1 MFQRI
6 IRRSNFIINNTPFSF
21 SPKMKTNITSHYDI
35 SVIDR
40 SKTSLKNYLKN
51 VVIEGDPH
59 WKIRKLVDKE
69 LEKEGIQE
77 PKGGIFSGLVG
88 ILFFIVF
95 LYERRII

>member
-1 MFQRI
+1 
-6 IRRSNFIINNTPFSF
+6 
-21 SPKMKTNITSHYDI
+21 MKTAAQDNI

-40 SKTSLKNYLKN
+40 SKISLKNYLKN
-51 VVIEGDPH
+51 VVIAGDPH

-69 LEKEGIQE
+69 LEKEGIHE
-77 PKGGIFSGLVG
+77 PKGGLFSGLVG